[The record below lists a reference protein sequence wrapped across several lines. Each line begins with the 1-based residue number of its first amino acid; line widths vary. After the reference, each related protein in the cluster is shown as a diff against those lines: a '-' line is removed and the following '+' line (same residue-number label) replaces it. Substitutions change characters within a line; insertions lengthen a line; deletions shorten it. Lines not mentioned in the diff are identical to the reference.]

1 MTPKDM
7 WHMAN
12 SDLYRVGIGMFGGR
26 TGTYGRYGI
35 GPRVSGL
42 SPQFNKSSNVEERQM
57 RRFGRKKE
65 SGYTGEGYWYSNY
78 PNMIGTMGSGSYSV
92 GQPQPEKPK
101 SKLKRTASSGDAMG
115 FGGVTFNGGGA
126 IS

>member
-1 MTPKDM
+1 
-7 WHMAN
+7 MAN
-12 SDLYRVGIGMFGGR
+12 SDVYRVGVGMFGGR
-26 TGTYGRYGI
+26 TGTYGRYSV

-42 SPQFNKSSNVEERQM
+42 SPQFNKSANVEERQM

-78 PNMIGTMGSGSYSV
+78 PNMIGTKGSGAV
-92 GQPQPEKPK
+92 TNEVPNPPK
-101 SKLKRTASSGDAMG
+101 KMSNSKKTASLNDTMG
-115 FGGVTFNGGGA
+115 IGGVTFNGGGA